1 MCYNKKKQEKEE
13 KSMEKYVLTG
23 EGIALAVNEIGDF
36 LEKNKAFHRQ
46 TVSIRLTAEETLLK
60 YMEDPES
67 PKEFELSLVKI
78 FGKLK
83 IVIRLHGKSFD
94 PFSDIPEEEAFL
106 QQTLAN
112 IGQAPSY
119 SFRHGANIVAFTAE
133 SQKKLSSIGQI
144 LLAVALGLLLGFP
157 ARFLPGSAA
166 VVYGDF
172 LSPVLTAIM
181 GFITTLSLFLIF
193 FSVVSGVCNMGDI
206 GTFRKVGKRIAAHSA
221 RLHLPCLLLA
231 VGCSLLAFSVGGEEG
246 GGIDLASI
254 WKMIVDMVP
263 TNIVG
268 AFVEGKAL
276 QIIFLAVVSGVMLL
290 VLSEKV
296 QSVVDLVN
304 QLDHFVLSLMQEAVR
319 FMPVVVFI
327 SIFNM
332 AANSDFSS
340 VVTIYKYPL
349 LDIGCSLLASIGC
362 LLWSSVR
369 QKVRFPVLLKKV
381 LPTYMLALTTSSASA
396 SFTQSM
402 KDCDKEF
409 GIHKKLTNVGIPLG
423 QMLFRPNMGFQLLFG
438 CLALSAIYGV
448 PITTPDFVT
457 AALSALLL
465 AIAAP
470 PVAGSSVA
478 CFEIMFLQL
487 GIPMEAISLILA
499 LNVIITPLNI
509 ATQYLCLET
518 KMIETASDLEM
529 IDRDVLR
536 RGKT

>member
-1 MCYNKKKQEKEE
+1 
-13 KSMEKYVLTG
+13 MEKYALTG
-23 EGIALAVNEIGDF
+23 EGIALAVNAIEEF
-36 LEKNKAFHRQ
+36 LEKHKAFRRQ

-60 YMEDPES
+60 YMESAKAPQ
-67 PKEFELSLVKI
+67 EFELSLVKL
-78 FGKLK
+78 FGELK
-83 IVIRLHGKSFD
+83 VIIRLRGESFD
-94 PFSDIPEEEAFL
+94 PFSDIPDDEAL
-106 QQTLAN
+106 LRQTLAN
-112 IGQAPSY
+112 IGQAPTY
-119 SFRHGANIVAFTAE
+119 SFRHGANVIAFAAE

-144 LLAVALGLLLGFP
+144 LLAVALGLLFGFP

-166 VVYGDF
+166 STVYGDF

-193 FSVVSGVCNMGDI
+193 FSVASGICNMGDI

-231 VGCSLLAFSVGGEEG
+231 VGCSLLMFSVGGEEG

-290 VLSEKV
+290 ILNEKM
-296 QSVVDLVN
+296 QSVSDLVN
-304 QLDHFVLSLMQEAVR
+304 QLDHFVLSLMQEAVK

-349 LDIGCSLLASIGC
+349 LDIGCSLLASLGC

-369 QKVRFPVLLKKV
+369 QKVRFSVLLKKV
-381 LPTYMLALTTSSASA
+381 LPTYVLALTTSSASA
-396 SFTQSM
+396 AFTQSM

-438 CLALSAIYGV
+438 CLALSVIYGV
-448 PITTPDFVT
+448 PITTPNFVT

-529 IDRDVLR
+529 LDRNVLR
-536 RGKT
+536 REKEA